1 MRNDVVLADLI
12 SGADIPTAFDLVAN
26 SSGGFCET
34 AEILGLDRACDFRFS
49 NLSGVDFSGSD
60 LRGYDFRGADLR
72 NSHGVDVLFDDST
85 NLDGAD
91 LQGSCFAAYQR
102 EKVVFSS
109 SADAVSMYEALLSGD
124 PFEISFWLHER
135 YGNRPERHPILRRAD
150 EATAAVLCQKLMTD
164 DIDLTKRTDLF
175 HFLRAITRNDMEL
188 RELIL
193 SIFARH
199 INNIPVIEKFVTIA
213 GSLYGN
219 DVNTFNAI
227 LLLCKASDP
236 RIRQAAFLAAFR
248 SNLILP
254 HVRDM
259 KTLFLNRENEDIR
272 KGLILQS
279 AISLGRSHVS
289 SINALGQRDGTAIP
303 QSDVLDSSD
312 LLKEDLA
319 IQIASIIQR
328 RDREN
333 ADRLSPGK
341 KAVSEA
347 EAEAEAEAEGGLSRH
362 AMSAVIER
370 QEEVLCYAPIIK
382 LIFASENPS
391 RAQAA
396 RKRIE
401 ARTTRER
408 NAISAR
414 ISRLSARR

>member
-1 MRNDVVLADLI
+1 MRNDVTLADLI
-12 SGADIPTAFDLVAN
+12 SGADMPTAFDLVAN

-49 NLSGVDFSGSD
+49 NMIGVDFSGSD

-72 NSHGVDVLFDDST
+72 NSFGVDVLFDDST

-91 LQGSCFAAYQR
+91 LQGSCFAAYRR
-102 EKVVFSS
+102 EKVVLSS

-135 YGNRPERHPILRRAD
+135 YGNRPERHPILRKAD
-150 EATAAVLCQKLMTD
+150 EATAAVLCQKLMAD

-175 HFLRAITRNDMEL
+175 HFLRDITRNEMEL

-199 INNIPVIEKFVTIA
+199 ISNIPVIEKFVTIA
-213 GSLYGN
+213 GNLYGN
-219 DVNTFNAI
+219 DANTFNAI
-227 LLLCKASDP
+227 LLLCRASDP

-254 HVRDM
+254 HLRDM
-259 KTLFLNRENEDIR
+259 KALFLDRVNEDIR

-289 SINALGQRDGTAIP
+289 SVNVLGQLDGMAIP
-303 QSDVLDSSD
+303 QSNVLDNSD
-312 LLKEDLA
+312 LLKEDIA
-319 IQIASIIQR
+319 IQIAGIIQR
-328 RDREN
+328 RNREN
-333 ADRLSPGK
+333 ADRLRPGK
-341 KAVSEA
+341 RVVAGVDGGVSK
-347 EAEAEAEAEGGLSRH
+347 H

-370 QEEVLCYAPIIK
+370 QEEVLCCAPIIK

-391 RAQAA
+391 RAQVA

-401 ARTTRER
+401 ARATRER
-408 NAISAR
+408 NVISAR
-414 ISRLSARR
+414 ISRLSTWR

>member
-1 MRNDVVLADLI
+1 MLADLI
-12 SGADIPTAFDLVAN
+12 SGADVTAAFDLVAN

-34 AEILGLDRACDFRFS
+34 AEILGLDRAYDFRFS

-72 NSHGVDVLFDDST
+72 NSLGVDVLFDDST

-102 EKVVFSS
+102 ENLVFGR
-109 SADAVSMYEALLSGD
+109 DPNAVSMYEALLSGD
-124 PFEISFWLHER
+124 PFEISFWLHAR

-175 HFLRAITRNDMEL
+175 HFLRGITRSDMEL

-193 SIFARH
+193 NIFARH
-199 INNIPVIEKFVTIA
+199 IKNIPIIEKFVTIA

-219 DVNTFNAI
+219 DETTFNAI
-227 LLLCKASDP
+227 LLLCGTSDA

-248 SNLILP
+248 SNFILP
-254 HVRDM
+254 HLRDM
-259 KTLFLNRENEDIR
+259 KALFLGGENEDIR
-272 KGLILQS
+272 KGLILKS
-279 AISLGRSHVS
+279 AISLGRSHIS
-289 SINALGQRDGTAIP
+289 SINTLGQIDGAAIP
-303 QSDVLDSSD
+303 QSDVLDIAD
-312 LLKEDLA
+312 LLKEAIA

-341 KAVSEA
+341 RAVSGGE
-347 EAEAEAEAEGGLSRH
+347 EGVSRY
-362 AMSAVIER
+362 AMNAVIER
-370 QEEVLCYAPIIK
+370 QEEVLCSAPIIK

-401 ARTTRER
+401 ARATRQS
-408 NAISAR
+408 NALSAR